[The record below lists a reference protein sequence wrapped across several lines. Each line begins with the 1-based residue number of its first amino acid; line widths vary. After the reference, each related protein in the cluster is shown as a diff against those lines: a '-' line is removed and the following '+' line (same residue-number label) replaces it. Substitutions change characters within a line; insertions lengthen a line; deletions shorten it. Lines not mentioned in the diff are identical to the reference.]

1 MERLAQFIDELEDLV
16 SLLRHQLGLW
26 PTNRVARRR

>member
-1 MERLAQFIDELEDLV
+1 MERIAQLFDELEDLV

-26 PTNRVARRR
+26 P